1 MGDQVVNVNGVC
13 MADLLDR
20 ILQRVGEL
28 APVVPGDV
36 LTRLEFD
43 LRAELGG
50 CNGGYIASRSSWRRS
65 VQIGQSLQAGRP
77 LAEAISAAG
86 IQRRQGYN
94 ILNRPLTKRPR

>member
-1 MGDQVVNVNGVC
+1 

-36 LTRLEFD
+36 LTRVEFD

-50 CNGGYIASRSSWRRS
+50 CDGGYIASRSSWRRS
-65 VQIGQSLQAGRP
+65 VQMGQNLQAGSSVSQVVKSAGCHRATAYRI
-77 LAEAISAAG
+77 LAKPI
-86 IQRRQGYN
+86 
-94 ILNRPLTKRPR
+94 KRPR